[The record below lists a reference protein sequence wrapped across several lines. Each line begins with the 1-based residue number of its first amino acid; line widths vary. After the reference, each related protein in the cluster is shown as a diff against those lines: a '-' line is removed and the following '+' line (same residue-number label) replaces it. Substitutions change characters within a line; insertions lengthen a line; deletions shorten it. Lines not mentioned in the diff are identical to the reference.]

1 MRALASTCAR
11 HRKANSE
18 TWNSNLDSLKAKPA
32 PTVKLLVCLQQ
43 QKTWRIYHLVYWT
56 IIFIAYIAA
65 SHRKDRS
72 AEAKAQSAE
81 RASDKYKQNTG
92 QELDINEEGEAVKP
106 DYQQRSA

>member
-1 MRALASTCAR
+1 MEQQSGLSQGQTRADRQTTS
-11 HRKANSE
+11 
-18 TWNSNLDSLKAKPA
+18 
-32 PTVKLLVCLQQ
+32 
-43 QKTWRIYHLVYWT
+43 
-56 IIFIAYIAA
+56 YIAA

-72 AEAKAQSAE
+72 AEAKAQSAQ